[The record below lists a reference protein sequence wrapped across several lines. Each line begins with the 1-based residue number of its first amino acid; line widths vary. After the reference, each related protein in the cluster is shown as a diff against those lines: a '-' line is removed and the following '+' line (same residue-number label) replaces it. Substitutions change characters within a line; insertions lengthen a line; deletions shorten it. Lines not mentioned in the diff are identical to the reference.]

1 MGGTRGPMPLPPR
14 YDHINNLDMAST
26 IITNSWEKRTCPEM
40 VTKIHQ
46 WDDIMTRKVYRIELK
61 IDFDD
66 DSRHEHMV
74 NVMTQYARDTLAS
87 AMLLAD
93 NRKPMVALIS
103 DDSFVGTEE
112 IELLA
117 AGDEI
122 HTPDTL

>member
-1 MGGTRGPMPLPPR
+1 MKGMGAPAPKRPNYKHL
-14 YDHINNLDMAST
+14 DNVDMAST
-26 IITNSWEKRTCPEM
+26 ILTSAWSKNMTPEAA
-40 VTKIHQ
+40 VKIHE
-46 WDDIMTRKVYRIELK
+46 WDKIMTRKVYRIELK

-112 IELLA
+112 IELLS

>member
-26 IITNSWEKRTCPEM
+26 IITNAWEKHTSPEM